1 MDFSFGFWVFSQI
14 VIVSVIVPRSKVFL
28 TFRHAY
34 VISDISLRMKV
45 APKKVIERLLLLHL
59 DLFKSI
65 HCITSTELK
74 VCSLVGFLVHSS
86 AVLTAAPVALGLI
99 RATTFCTS

>member
-1 MDFSFGFWVFSQI
+1 VDFSFGFGVFSQI
-14 VIVSVIVPRSKVFL
+14 VSVSVIVPRSKVFL

-34 VISDISLRMKV
+34 FISDISLRMKV
-45 APKKVIERLLLLHL
+45 APKKVIETTTTFGFVQIRLFYNLHR
-59 DLFKSI
+59 
-65 HCITSTELK
+65 TSSL
-74 VCSLVGFLVHSS
+74 LVGWILVHSS